1 MSGKIKNELE
11 LTDEEI
17 ARATSLL
24 NARFAEERKQNTSLL
39 DRGMF
44 GTQNDVNRRAY
55 EAASMS
61 YDDFLQGD
69 TYEDLA
75 KRYSEKG
82 KMAMDD
88 TIGKVAAR
96 TGGIASSYATQAG
109 QQAYGDWMTRL
120 EETARAMYDAER
132 QEAMDRYA
140 LSKDVLDMR
149 NSAEDRR
156 LALEDRLRKQSQE
169 DEAKQ
174 EADYTELQDE
184 IYEAAY
190 NGNVSW
196 PQFASRANALGLDK
210 DTFLGIVKQGKADR
224 DSAEKYA
231 IDEENAKIFNK
242 NIERFEAYIK
252 GLKGG
257 LKGEVTD
264 AADMAKNV
272 YEYILKNYPNDEE
285 MINAILDIAEK
296 QYGLDVSS
304 YIG

>member
-1 MSGKIKNELE
+1 MSGKINNEWE

-140 LSKDVLDMR
+140 LSKGVLDM
-149 NSAEDRR
+149 NNAAEDRR
-156 LALEDRLRKQSQE
+156 LALEDRIRKQSQE
-169 DEAKQ
+169 DEAKR
-174 EADYTELQDE
+174 EADYTALQDD

-196 PQFASRANALGLDK
+196 PQFASRANDLGLDK
-210 DTFLGIVKQGKADR
+210 ATFLGIVKQGKADR
-224 DSAEKYA
+224 DSDEKYA
-231 IDEENAKIFNK
+231 IDEVFNK
-242 NIERFEAYIK
+242 NIERFESYIK
-252 GLKGG
+252 GLKD
-257 LKGEVTD
+257 KDTD
-264 AADMAKNV
+264 AAVMAKNV